1 VWQGQGGEKMKKE
14 DVLKIIDEV
23 MNNREIDSIRN
34 AILAIRDKVIDYD
47 DWTDNYTATL
57 ILRGKNPLR
66 CYGDY
71 FEGATKICIDTTAKN
86 DTRDYGGYWYE

>member
-1 VWQGQGGEKMKKE
+1 MKKE
-14 DVLKIIDEV
+14 AVITIIDEV

-34 AILAIRDKVIDYD
+34 AILAIRDKVIAYD
-47 DWTDNYTATL
+47 DWRDNYVATL
-57 ILRGKNPLR
+57 TLRGENPLR

-71 FEGATKICIDTTAKN
+71 FKGATKICIDTTAKN